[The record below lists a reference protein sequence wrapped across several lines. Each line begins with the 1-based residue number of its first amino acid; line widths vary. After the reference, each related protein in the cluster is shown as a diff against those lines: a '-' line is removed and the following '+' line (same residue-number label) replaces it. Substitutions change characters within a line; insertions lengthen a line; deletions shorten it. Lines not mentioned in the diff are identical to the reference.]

1 MSECI
6 HSEFQDQLPEL
17 AAGTI
22 EYPVQVEGHVA
33 VCPHCTAE
41 LEILR
46 AVRDAAVPVPHIHI
60 SKIVRALPPAPIPVR
75 EEFPWYRRASFQMA
89 AAFLLVAGGLI
100 SVRQAGDRV
109 APSTSVAVAAS
120 PAAQVAEAPVEIPA
134 DPGQSSADT
143 RVAVA
148 PAASP
153 TKSGIAL
160 VSGLDELSTQELTAL
175 LQDVDNLAA
184 VPVDEPVEFSPVS
197 ATDAQGEG

>member
-22 EYPVQVEGHVA
+22 EYPVPVEGHVA
-33 VCPHCTAE
+33 ACPHCTAE
-41 LEILR
+41 LQILR

-75 EEFPWYRRASFQMA
+75 EEAPWYRRASFQMA

-109 APSTSVAVAAS
+109 APSKDVSAVEAPAVQVAQSTVEVPAVDGSSSDARGIVAPSNS
-120 PAAQVAEAPVEIPA
+120 PA
-134 DPGQSSADT
+134 
-143 RVAVA
+143 
-148 PAASP
+148 
-153 TKSGIAL
+153 KSGIAL
-160 VSGLDELSTQELTAL
+160 VSGLDELSTKELTAL

-197 ATDAQGEG
+197 AADAQGEG